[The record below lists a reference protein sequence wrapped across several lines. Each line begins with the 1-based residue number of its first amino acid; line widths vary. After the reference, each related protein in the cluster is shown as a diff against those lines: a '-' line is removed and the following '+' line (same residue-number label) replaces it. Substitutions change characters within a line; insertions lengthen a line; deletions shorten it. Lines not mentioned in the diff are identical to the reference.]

1 MLEPLV
7 LILIGYLLGS
17 IPLGYL
23 LVQRLRGV
31 DLKTQGSGNIG
42 AANAYRTA
50 GLRHAIGVLALDIA
64 KGAAPVLLARPLVAG
79 DATPAAAG
87 VAAIL
92 GHVFPVWLGFRG
104 GKGVATACGVFS
116 VLAPLATA
124 ISGVFFVLTVWL
136 TRYISLGSLVA
147 SAALAPVAFAL
158 GVSPAVVLAAAL
170 SALVIVQRHR
180 SNLVRLQAGTERRLG
195 QKA

>member
-1 MLEPLV
+1 
-7 LILIGYLLGS
+7 
-17 IPLGYL
+17 
-23 LVQRLRGV
+23 
-31 DLKTQGSGNIG
+31 
-42 AANAYRTA
+42 
-50 GLRHAIGVLALDIA
+50 
-64 KGAAPVLLARPLVAG
+64 
-79 DATPAAAG
+79 
-87 VAAIL
+87 
-92 GHVFPVWLGFRG
+92 
-104 GKGVATACGVFS
+104 
-116 VLAPLATA
+116 
-124 ISGVFFVLTVWL
+124 VFFVLTVWL